1 MGKVAVYT
9 SFSFMLD
16 TFDLSFRAKY
26 PDDHLHLVTFRDH
39 PKKVFE
45 RIKKEVESG
54 ESSAD
59 IVIGPHW
66 MILNLQLA
74 GLLKPY
80 DSPEFEHYKREFY
93 DPKGAWCAMA
103 LSPVGLAY
111 NTDLVKEGDAP
122 LTLFD
127 AVDQRWKGKL
137 AFHEIVENNEG
148 QMGLTYLTVLQR
160 EMGEKRWEDFV
171 GRLAD
176 QKPKTYECMPNMALN
191 IGLGNSHLGLPATM
205 SCIAYY
211 FDIQNRPI
219 MHKMP
224 SDIPYLTTFAPSIGF
239 LGKGED
245 PDWAE
250 RAFDFALSEDWQSRV
265 ESFGGKIPARTGL
278 IPETSYREDTKYF
291 PTLADASRI
300 PEYRNILRRKLSA

>member
-1 MGKVAVYT
+1 
-9 SFSFMLD
+9 MLD

-39 PKKVFE
+39 PKQVFQ

-54 ESSAD
+54 EHSAD

-74 GLLKPY
+74 GLLRPY
-80 DSPEFEHYKREFY
+80 DSPEFAEYKKEFY
-93 DPKGAWCAMA
+93 NARGAWCAMA
-103 LSPVGLAY
+103 TSPVGLAY
-111 NTDLVKEGDAP
+111 NTDHVKDGEAP
-122 LTLFD
+122 TTLLG
-127 AVDQRWKGKL
+127 AVDEKWKGKL
-137 AFHEIVENNEG
+137 AFHEIVDNNEG

-160 EMGEKRWEDFV
+160 VMGARRWDDFV
-171 GRLAD
+171 GRLAEMA
-176 QKPKTYECMPNMALN
+176 PRTYECMPNMALN
-191 IGLGNSHLGLPATM
+191 IGLGLSYLGLPATM

-219 MHKMP
+219 KHRMP
-224 SDIPYLTTFAPSIGF
+224 SDVPYLTTFAPSIGF

-245 PDWAE
+245 LDWAE

-265 ESFGGKIPARTGL
+265 ESFGGKIPARRGL
-278 IPETSYREDTKYF
+278 IPETSYRENTEYF
-291 PTLADASRI
+291 PTLTDAAKI
-300 PEYRNILRRKLSA
+300 PEYRNILRRKFSA

>member
-1 MGKVAVYT
+1 MGKVTVYT

-16 TFDLSFRAKY
+16 TFDLSFRAMY

-45 RIKKEVESG
+45 RIKEEVESG

-66 MILNLQLA
+66 MILNLQRS

-80 DSPEFEHYKREFY
+80 DSPEFAEYKQEFY
-93 DPKGAWCAMA
+93 DAKGAWCAMA

-111 NTDLVKEGDAP
+111 NINHVSDDEAP
-122 LTLFD
+122 TTLFG
-127 AVDQRWKGKL
+127 AVDEKWKGKL
-137 AFHEIVENNEG
+137 AFHEIVDNNEG

-160 EMGEKRWEDFV
+160 VLGQKKWDDLV
-171 GRLAD
+171 GRLAELS
-176 QKPKTYECMPNMALN
+176 PKTYECMPDMALN
-191 IGLGNSHLGLPATM
+191 IGLGKSYLGLPATM

-219 MHKMP
+219 KHRMP
-224 SDIPYLTTFAPSIGF
+224 TDIPYLTTFAPSLGF
-239 LGKGED
+239 LGRGED

-265 ESFGGKIPARTGL
+265 ESFGGKIPARNGL
-278 IPETSYREDTKYF
+278 AADWSPREDVEYF
-291 PTLADASRI
+291 PTLNDASRI
-300 PEYRNILRRKLSA
+300 SEYREILRHKLSR